1 MVVRRKKRFQT
12 LILLFQENRSSLR
25 ANFLSQD
32 TQGGENIAEK
42 QDEEDDRQ
50 DIDLTFMST
59 GQMS

>member
-25 ANFLSQD
+25 ANFLSWD

-50 DIDLTFMST
+50 DIDLTFVGT

>member
-1 MVVRRKKRFQT
+1 MVVRREKRLQT
-12 LILLFQENRSSLR
+12 LILLFQENRASLL

-32 TQGGENIAEK
+32 TQRGENIAEK

-50 DIDLTFMST
+50 DIDLPFVGT